1 MEEYRKLRKFI
12 PKEAVAL
19 QYHPPVDR
27 APRVAAKGK
36 GEMAERIVEL
46 ARIHNVPIREDADL
60 THLLGMLE
68 EESEIPSAL
77 YRIIAEILAFIY
89 FVNEK
94 WKKENAA

>member
-1 MEEYRKLRKFI
+1 MEEHRSPRKFI
-12 PKEAVAL
+12 PKEAIAL
-19 QYHPPVDR
+19 EYHPSENR
-27 APRVAAKGK
+27 APRVAAKGT
-36 GEMAERIVEL
+36 GELAERILEL

-68 EESEIPSAL
+68 IEAEIPPSL
-77 YRIIAEILAFIY
+77 FRVIAEILAFIY